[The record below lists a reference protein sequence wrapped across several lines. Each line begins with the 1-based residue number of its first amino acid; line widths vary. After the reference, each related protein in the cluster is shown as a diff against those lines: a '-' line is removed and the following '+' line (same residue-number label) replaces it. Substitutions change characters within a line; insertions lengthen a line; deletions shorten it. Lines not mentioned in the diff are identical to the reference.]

1 MSRCFPMKAMM
12 VFGDDCC
19 CFVLQFVSRWCLAM
33 IVVVSCCNL
42 FLVARSA
49 FLVWLWHFVLIVS
62 PVACVRFSFHVWH
75 LLQFVSRCAYFTIE
89 LLCVSRL
96 NLAFV
101 ALVFLLRAQRFSFRV
116 SRKRFAFRVSCFR
129 VSRFTLTFVICFSLR
144 VFQDLISQWS
154 GWEGNWTVTRF
165 SSHSV
170 AFVAFVFRVTCF
182 AFLVLLW
189 HLWQFFSRYAYVF
202 LVSLWHLTMIR
213 SCARWIFS
221 KSCARRC
228 ARVQEPMSRKMVAV
242 RDVAQD
248 GVQGVMQDVSESGY
262 GTSTLCMGMP
272 V

>member
-1 MSRCFPMKAMM
+1 MESWALIFLRLRVMAHGVVWWADAFPWK
-12 VFGDDCC
+12 
-19 CFVLQFVSRWCLAM
+19 RWWCLAM

-116 SRKRFAFRVSCFR
+116 SRERFAFRVSCFR

-170 AFVAFVFRVTCF
+170 AFVARVSCYVFRVSRFTL
-182 AFLVLLW
+182 AFVAI
-189 HLWQFFSRYAYVF
+189 FFSLRVC
-202 LVSLWHLTMIR
+202 VSRFTLAFDDDQKLCKMD
-213 SCARWIFS
+213 FQ
-221 KSCARRC
+221 
-228 ARVQEPMSRKMVAV
+228 RVV
-242 RDVAQD
+242 QD
-248 GVQGVMQDVSESGY
+248 GVQECKSRW
-262 GTSTLCMGMP
+262 CARW
-272 V
+272 